1 MSKNELRIWIN
12 AFIPKD
18 IPGLTI
24 TVPAGLHA
32 GKTMINGPTHLIHD
46 CFLTDQRSFNNDPS
60 ASCRMHS
67 MAVIN
72 LGGLSLKSELH
83 RCDETIEIDCED
95 GDEECNSSS
104 STSRIRIEDFK
115 GVTVKELNINSVE
128 FRFLGEASNP
138 CFKGAPDIDWDIV
151 VSVIFNS
158 PSDEIEVLVKGC
170 LLYTSDAADE

>member
-1 MSKNELRIWIN
+1 
-12 AFIPKD
+12 
-18 IPGLTI
+18 
-24 TVPAGLHA
+24 
-32 GKTMINGPTHLIHD
+32 
-46 CFLTDQRSFNNDPS
+46 
-60 ASCRMHS
+60 

-158 PSDEIEVLVKGC
+158 PSDEIEVLVKGAIDPFPAFEMYAQ
-170 LLYTSDAADE
+170 LNKGLVKALFKVGPGPGKSPEDLFGGPRRAVDEKVTLRP